1 MSAAD
6 KVIEIAENEVGYLE
20 KASNSNLYEK
30 NANAGSNNYTKYWAE
45 IKPEY
50 QGQPWC
56 ACFVTWCFVQA
67 FGKDKAAQLLKHY
80 PYVYCPT
87 MSGLFK
93 LYANPQR
100 GDIVIFKNNGTFTHT
115 GIVTSVNGD
124 YFTTVCLLYT
134 SDAADE

>member
-67 FGKDKAAQLLKHY
+67 FGKDKVAQLLKHY
-80 PYVYCPT
+80 PYV
-87 MSGLFK
+87 
-93 LYANPQR
+93 
-100 GDIVIFKNNGTFTHT
+100 
-115 GIVTSVNGD
+115 
-124 YFTTVCLLYT
+124 
-134 SDAADE
+134 

>member
-20 KASNSNLYEK
+20 KASNSNLYDK
-30 NANAGSNNYTKYWAE
+30 TANAGSNNYTKYWAE

-67 FGKDKAAQLLKHY
+67 FGKDKAA
-80 PYVYCPT
+80 
-87 MSGLFK
+87 
-93 LYANPQR
+93 
-100 GDIVIFKNNGTFTHT
+100 
-115 GIVTSVNGD
+115 
-124 YFTTVCLLYT
+124 
-134 SDAADE
+134 